1 MTVQVRKVASISV
14 LCSFLFF
21 FAWREAVLL
30 KRRFISSKN
39 FYDRYTSFRASFSL
53 YHTPINWTR
62 SLPVGIADYDNH
74 VRVYGILDAMVLMII
89 KGCLSFKC
97 LQPLVSNKNCSGV
110 YVYDKVNDFSE
121 LTLHHSRPGLTWPV
135 MRLALLQ
142 AMLPMFNFCCFKSPG

>member
-14 LCSFLFF
+14 LCSLLYFF
-21 FAWREAVLL
+21 CREGGGSPKTEVHFATKKTKEKKKVGA
-30 KRRFISSKN
+30 SSKN

-53 YHTPINWTR
+53 YHTLINWTR

-97 LQPLVSNKNCSGV
+97 LQPLVSNKDCS
-110 YVYDKVNDFSE
+110 VYDKVNDFSE
-121 LTLHHSRPGLTWPV
+121 LTLHHSRPG
-135 MRLALLQ
+135 
-142 AMLPMFNFCCFKSPG
+142 

>member
-1 MTVQVRKVASISV
+1 MLPPFFLQGGGSPKTEVHFAYTRQKKTKEKKVGA
-14 LCSFLFF
+14 
-21 FAWREAVLL
+21 
-30 KRRFISSKN
+30 SSKN

-53 YHTPINWTR
+53 YHTLINWTR

-97 LQPLVSNKNCSGV
+97 LQPLVSNKDCSGG

-121 LTLHHSRPGLTWPV
+121 LTLHHSRPGLT
-135 MRLALLQ
+135 
-142 AMLPMFNFCCFKSPG
+142 